1 MSVTFDKTKLLSN
14 IKRQTL
20 RLERRLNLPKNQAHE
35 LLANHFYNEISIAD
49 VRREI
54 SNGNYEGRIFLAAV
68 SPDASKEILE
78 KFVESFGEIV
88 VSLSQSSICEAGEIG
103 INDLVLEVFSLD
115 SEVITSIGKN

>member
-20 RLERRLNLPKNQAHE
+20 RLERRLNLPKNKAHE
-35 LLANHFYNEISIAD
+35 LLSNHFYNEISIAD
-49 VRREI
+49 VRRKI

-68 SPDASKEILE
+68 SPDASNEILE

-88 VSLSQSSICEAGEIG
+88 VSLSQSSINEVSEIG

-115 SEVITSIGKN
+115 SEVIASLGKN